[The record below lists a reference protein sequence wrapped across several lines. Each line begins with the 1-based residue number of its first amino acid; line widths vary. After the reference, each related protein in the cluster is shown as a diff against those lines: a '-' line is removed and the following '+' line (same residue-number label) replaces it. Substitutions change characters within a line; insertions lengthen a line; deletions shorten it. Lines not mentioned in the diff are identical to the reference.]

1 MIPYFVSLEDRLKE
15 YQADFNVRPTKG
27 LLTAAIDF
35 EQLIKRF
42 LRLHGNLGGASYKN
56 KMARDIDKR
65 SNWGALV
72 GNDLKKHA
80 GKHQGRVPKQ
90 FVDRVKEIKDWRNY
104 LAHGNNRKPPS
115 LKEEEAFNL
124 LIETIKILFEVT
136 EESGRD
142 LTQKIYKRKL
152 GKLESS

>member
-42 LRLHGNLGGASYKN
+42 LRLHGNLGGVRPKTDAETIDGEADWRKLTGRHL
-56 KMARDIDKR
+56 KRHARQ
-65 SNWGALV
+65 
-72 GNDLKKHA
+72 
-80 GKHQGRVPKQ
+80 HQSRLPTK
-90 FVDRVKEIKDWRNY
+90 FVDHATVIKDWRNH
-104 LAHGNNRKPPS
+104 LVHGNNRRPPS
-115 LKEEEAFNL
+115 LREEEAFDL

-136 EESGRD
+136 EEAGRD

-152 GKLESS
+152 GKLASR